1 MNRRYD
7 LRVLQVI
14 PAMEAGGAE
23 RVVIDIAQ
31 AIARAG
37 GRALVA
43 SRGGRLER
51 ELIDTGG
58 EVARLPVHSKSPAVI
73 IGNAG
78 RLAALVRRE
87 NMSII
92 HAHSRAPAWSSL
104 WAARLTGAPL
114 VTTYHGVYVAR
125 GPLKRWYNSVM
136 ARADVVVATSEYT
149 RQHILAEHR
158 LPHPERV
165 VAIPPGVDLVSFD
178 RAKVSDDRIVAM
190 RKSWGVGPE
199 ETRSIFIVPA
209 RLSRIKGQDTV
220 VQAAAIVESVR
231 PGAALYIFAG
241 DAQGRET
248 YLAELDGAAIAA
260 GVKHLIRRV
269 GHVRDMPAALA
280 AASVGV
286 FPSLVP
292 ESFGKA
298 AVEAQ
303 AIGLPVIAADLGG
316 QAETVR
322 AEETG
327 ILFPA
332 GDPEELAEAI
342 IRVLDMPP
350 ERRHAMAAAGMER
363 ARTLYSAAAM
373 QREMLEVYGRLMQ
386 DRGS

>member
-43 SRGGRLER
+43 SRGGRMER
-51 ELIDTGG
+51 ELVETGG

-73 IGNAG
+73 VGNAG
-78 RLAALVRRE
+78 RLSALVRRE
-87 NMSII
+87 NMSVI

-104 WAARLTGAPL
+104 WASRLTGRPL

-136 ARADVVVATSEYT
+136 TRSDAVIATSEYT

-158 LPHPERV
+158 LRHPERV
-165 VAIPPGVDLVSFD
+165 IAIPPGVDVAAFD
-178 RAKVSDDRIVAM
+178 RAKVSHERVVAM
-190 RKSWGVGPE
+190 RKSWGVGPDE
-199 ETRSIFIVPA
+199 NRAIFVVPA

-220 VQAAAIVESVR
+220 VQAAAMVEAVR

-260 GVKHLIRRV
+260 GVKHIIRRV

-332 GDPEELAEAI
+332 GAPEELAAAI
-342 IRVLDMPP
+342 IRMLDMDP
-350 ERRHAMAAAGMER
+350 ERRGAMAAAGMER
-363 ARTLYSAAAM
+363 ARTLYSAATM

-386 DRGS
+386 DRRL